1 MKWDNGLPDAP
12 TARAASRYDFAVPTT
27 VELSNGLLKTADRS
41 DGLLVELSAGGAA
54 IVIPTDSRLKVK
66 KRYRVYVDDHEG
78 VIEIRNITNLIDGQT
93 RIGVSFF
100 RLGLELQELVVDSLE
115 NAKRETSRL
124 AG

>member
-1 MKWDNGLPDAP
+1 MMWDNGLPD
-12 TARAASRYDFAVPTT
+12 TQTIRAASRYDFAVPTI
-27 VELSNGLLKTADRS
+27 VELANGLFKTADRS

-54 IVIPTDSRLKVK
+54 IIIPTDERLKVK

-78 VIEIRNITNLIDGQT
+78 VIEIRNITALTDAQT

-115 NAKRETSRL
+115 SAKRETSRL

>member
-12 TARAASRYDFAVPTT
+12 TIRAASRYDFAVPTI
-27 VELSNGLLKTADRS
+27 VELSNGLFKTADRS

-54 IVIPTDSRLKVK
+54 IVIPSDPRLKVK

-78 VIEIRNITNLIDGQT
+78 VIEVRNITELIDGQT

-115 NAKRETSRL
+115 SAKRETSRL